1 MADSIILK
9 NVRLSFAHLFK
20 KETFKNPDGTVT
32 VGKYAATLLLDKN
45 EHAEVIAMLKQSSQQ
60 AAIDKFGAGKV
71 PKSIVLPLK
80 DGDTQDYDGYE
91 NQMYLKAAST
101 RKPIIIDQRK
111 KAIAEEDE
119 IIFSGDYVN
128 AKIDY
133 WVQDN
138 AFGKKVNVNLQA
150 IQFVR
155 EGERFGAA
163 PVSIDDFEEV
173 KASSNIEDEDFPF

>member
-1 MADSIILK
+1 MSDPIILK

-20 KETFKNPDGTVT
+20 KETFKQTDGSVT
-32 VGKYAATLLLDKN
+32 VGKYAATLLLDKT
-45 EHAEVIAMLKQSSQQ
+45 EHKEAIEMLKAASRQ
-60 AAIDKFGAGKV
+60 AAIEKFGEGKV

-101 RKPIIIDQRK
+101 RKPVIINK
-111 KAIAEEDE
+111 KKQNIVEEDE

-128 AKIDY
+128 VKIDF

-163 PVSIDDFEEV
+163 PVSIDDFEVE
-173 KASSNIEDEDFPF
+173 ASSDIEDEDFPF